1 MPRTLARSVLALG
14 LSGFLIAAIAGCGS
28 SKHSTSATTPTPAS
42 STASPTPSAAS
53 ASPADAATT
62 AAVTNAFVTFF
73 NGSAPIASRLA
84 LLQNA
89 PAFQAS
95 LAAQASSPLISQTS
109 ATVSKVTLANP
120 TQANVTYTV
129 SLSGVPAL
137 SNQAGVAIES
147 DGAWKV
153 AAVTFCALL
162 TTAGVAPSA
171 CTQASVTA
179 LPS

>member
-1 MPRTLARSVLALG
+1 MAPRPARSVLAFV
-14 LSGFLIAAIAGCGS
+14 LSGAVVAAIAGCGS
-28 SKHSTSATTPTPAS
+28 SKHSTSSSSPATES
-42 STASPTPSAAS
+42 STASATPSAAS

-62 AAVTNAFVTFF
+62 TSVTNAFVTFF
-73 NGSAPIASRLA
+73 NGTAPIASRLA

-89 PAFQAS
+89 TAFQTS

-109 ATVSKVTLANP
+109 ATVSKVTLASP

-137 SNQAGVAIES
+137 SNQAGVAIEV
-147 DGAWKV
+147 DGSWKV

-162 TTAGVAPSA
+162 TTAGVAPTA
-171 CTQASVTA
+171 CAQASVTA